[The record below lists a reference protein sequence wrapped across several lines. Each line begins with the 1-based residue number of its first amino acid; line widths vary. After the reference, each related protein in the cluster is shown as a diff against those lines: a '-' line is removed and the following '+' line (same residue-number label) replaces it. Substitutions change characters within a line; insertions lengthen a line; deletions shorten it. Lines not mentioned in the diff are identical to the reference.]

1 VHGRERGGEEETGQW
16 TQRESER
23 EKQGGWGEHESI
35 CVHIHTRTH
44 SHLHTHACTYTH
56 THTHADQQIWSA
68 LETVSMRT
76 KIKSLNAKVQ
86 EGGGNMSL
94 GERQLL
100 CMGRAILREA
110 KILVLDEA
118 TGIHSEARNQALP
131 TDIHMSIYVY
141 MSMQHTGIH
150 RYTPVHTLYLS
161 IYIYMHVHIYICK
174 YAYVYI
180 RSIHIVIHKYI
191 CILSYIN
198 IYAYM

>member
-1 VHGRERGGEEETGQW
+1 MRDRERRGEEETGEW
-16 TQRESER
+16 TQRERER
-23 EKQGGWGEHESI
+23 EKQGVWGEHESI

-68 LETVSMRT
+68 LETVSMST

-118 TGIHSEARNQALP
+118 TGIPSIHIPTCMYRLDEA
-131 TDIHMSIYVY
+131 
-141 MSMQHTGIH
+141 TGIVH
-150 RYTPVHTLYLS
+150 ACIDSTRPPVS
-161 IYIYMHVHIYICK
+161 YMHV
-174 YAYVYI
+174 
-180 RSIHIVIHKYI
+180 
-191 CILSYIN
+191 
-198 IYAYM
+198 